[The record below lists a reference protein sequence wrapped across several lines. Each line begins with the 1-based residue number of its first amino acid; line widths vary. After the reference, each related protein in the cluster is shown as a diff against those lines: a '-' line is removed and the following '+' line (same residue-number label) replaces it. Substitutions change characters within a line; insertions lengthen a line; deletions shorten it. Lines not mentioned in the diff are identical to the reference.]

1 MMTLKSGKIQES
13 FAGKIKRDSNM
24 KNSAD
29 FKENDPYIK
38 NSIFTGHIN
47 KVNGNLR
54 DSMEMVSQYENKN
67 SYCNPLIM
75 KREKNS
81 HEMSRQKLI
90 PNQCANK
97 DNPS

>member
-1 MMTLKSGKIQES
+1 
-13 FAGKIKRDSNM
+13 M
-24 KNSAD
+24 KNSTD
-29 FKENDPYIK
+29 FKENDPHIK
-38 NSIFTGHIN
+38 NTLLTGHIN

-54 DSMEMVSQYENKN
+54 DSMEMVSQYDNKN

-90 PNQCANK
+90 PNLSVNK
-97 DNPS
+97 DNLS